1 MERRLI
7 AILAA
12 DVVGY
17 SRLMG
22 LDEAGTLAALRS
34 HRREMADAKI
44 DEHQGRIVKVTG
56 DGMLVEFP
64 SVVNAVACA
73 ADIQRRMRERNV
85 DVPDDR
91 RIEFRIGIHL
101 GDIIF
106 EDNDIY
112 GDGVNIA
119 ARIESIA
126 QPGGVAVSGA
136 VRDNVGNRLDLAFED
151 RGEQALKNID
161 RPVRVYNIDLFRR
174 APAQGVATGAAPKA
188 ALAKE
193 KPSIAVLPFDNMS
206 GDPEQEYFSD
216 GITEDIITD
225 LSKISGLSVIARN
238 SAFTYK
244 GKLVDIQD
252 VCRRFHVATVLEGSV
267 RKAGQRVRITAQLID
282 GTDGT
287 HLWADR
293 YDRDLTDIFAIQDE
307 ITHTIVEQLKVKLL
321 PEEKKAIGQAPTANV
336 EAYTNYLRGREF
348 FHTRTK
354 GSLQLARRLFAR
366 ATNLDPNYARA
377 YAGIADCDSA
387 LHAWHGAEISLEAL
401 LATCAKAL
409 ALDPSLA
416 EAHASHG
423 LALSTNGRHGDAVA
437 EFERAIAL
445 DPNSYEGHYFYAR
458 HSFAE
463 GDLEKAVELYE
474 RCTDINP
481 DDYRSPLLV
490 MNALHSLGRH
500 DEEAKL
506 AAVGL
511 ERAQRALRQ
520 HPENSDPAQL
530 GAIALIALGQHER
543 AKEWADRALA
553 IDADDNNALYN
564 VACVYSLLGEPDR
577 AIDLLEPY
585 LQKVGPHM
593 KSWFKNDSD
602 FDPIRSHPRY
612 AKLLELID

>member
-1 MERRLI
+1 M
-7 AILAA
+7 
-12 DVVGY
+12 
-17 SRLMG
+17 
-22 LDEAGTLAALRS
+22 
-34 HRREMADAKI
+34 
-44 DEHQGRIVKVTG
+44 
-56 DGMLVEFP
+56 
-64 SVVNAVACA
+64 
-73 ADIQRRMRERNV
+73 
-85 DVPDDR
+85 
-91 RIEFRIGIHL
+91 
-101 GDIIF
+101 
-106 EDNDIY
+106 
-112 GDGVNIA
+112 
-119 ARIESIA
+119 
-126 QPGGVAVSGA
+126 SGS

-151 RGEQALKNID
+151 RGEQTLKNID
-161 RPVRVYNIDLFRR
+161 RPVRVYNVDLFQR
-174 APAQGVATGAAPKA
+174 APRQGVATGAAPKA

-282 GTDGT
+282 GKDGT

-366 ATNLDPNYARA
+366 AADLDPNYARA

-474 RCTDINP
+474 RCADINP

-500 DEEAKL
+500 NEEAKL

-511 ERAQRALRQ
+511 ERAERALRQ

-564 VACVYSLLGEPDR
+564 VACVYSLLGEPDH